1 MSLIGLFATRVK
13 RLFTCVKFCLGA
25 ARAAPKQGP
34 PQHRAAATARRILA
48 RDRNQ
53 GSPDSAPQVDAP
65 AQERTDTM
73 NAIPNIDRVSEQLFS
88 YLVSGERRAAREL
101 VDALYNAGI
110 APETVAKDLFWPL
123 LDNIAIMYR
132 KDQITTLSHHYA
144 TRMLR
149 MLVDQAQARYT
160 NSSSR
165 SKRIALFCG
174 PNETEELA
182 GQMVAD
188 LLEADG
194 YEVTFAG
201 GGVAND
207 EIREEIGQR
216 EPDVLLLFASSAKDA
231 PFIRELID
239 TIRENGGHPDM
250 QIVVGGGI
258 FNRAP
263 GLAEEIGADVCA
275 ASPSD
280 LLEKLVSERKVRN
293 DRFSAVA
300 ARHRRVA

>member
-1 MSLIGLFATRVK
+1 MF
-13 RLFTCVKFCLGA
+13 
-25 ARAAPKQGP
+25 
-34 PQHRAAATARRILA
+34 RR
-48 RDRNQ
+48 
-53 GSPDSAPQVDAP
+53 
-65 AQERTDTM
+65 
-73 NAIPNIDRVSEQLFS
+73 
-88 YLVSGERRAAREL
+88 
-101 VDALYNAGI
+101 
-110 APETVAKDLFWPL
+110 
-123 LDNIAIMYR
+123 
-132 KDQITTLSHHYA
+132 DQITTLSHHYA

-160 NSSSR
+160 MAPSR
-165 SKRIALFCG
+165 NKRIALFCG

-194 YEVTFAG
+194 YEITFAG

-239 TIRENGGHPDM
+239 NIRENAGHPDM
-250 QIVVGGGI
+250 QIAVGGGI

-263 GLAEEIGADVCA
+263 GLDEEIGADLSA
-275 ASPSD
+275 TSPSD
-280 LLEKLVSERKVRN
+280 LLERLVCESFARN
-293 DRFSAVA
+293 
-300 ARHRRVA
+300 ARWNSTTTRARRVA

>member
-1 MSLIGLFATRVK
+1 
-13 RLFTCVKFCLGA
+13 
-25 ARAAPKQGP
+25 
-34 PQHRAAATARRILA
+34 
-48 RDRNQ
+48 
-53 GSPDSAPQVDAP
+53 
-65 AQERTDTM
+65 M
-73 NAIPNIDRVSEQLFS
+73 NSIPNIDRVSEQLFS
-88 YLVSGERRAAREL
+88 YLVGGERRAAREL

-110 APETVAKDLFWPL
+110 APETVSKDLFWPL
-123 LDNIAIMYR
+123 LECISTMFR

-160 NSSSR
+160 MAPSR
-165 SKRIALFCG
+165 NRRIALFCG

-188 LLEADG
+188 LLESDG
-194 YEVTFAG
+194 YEITFAG

-207 EIREEIGQR
+207 EIREELGQR
-216 EPDVLLLFASSAKDA
+216 EPDVLLLFASSSKDA

-239 TIRENGGHPDM
+239 AVRENGGHPDM

-263 GLAEEIGADVCA
+263 GLDEEIGADLS
-275 ASPSD
+275 ASSPRD
-280 LLEKLVSERKVRN
+280 LLEKLVSDSYARN
-293 DRFSAVA
+293 ARWTSASA
-300 ARHRRVA
+300 SASTRTRRVA

>member
-1 MSLIGLFATRVK
+1 
-13 RLFTCVKFCLGA
+13 
-25 ARAAPKQGP
+25 
-34 PQHRAAATARRILA
+34 
-48 RDRNQ
+48 
-53 GSPDSAPQVDAP
+53 
-65 AQERTDTM
+65 M

-88 YLVSGERRAAREL
+88 YLVSGERRAARDLTE
-101 VDALYNAGI
+101 ALYAAGI
-110 APETVAKDLFWPL
+110 APETISKDLYWPL
-123 LDNIAIMYR
+123 LDNIAKMFR
-132 KDQITTLSHHYA
+132 KDQLTTLSHHYA

-160 NSSSR
+160 MAAAR
-165 SKRIALFCG
+165 GRRIALFCG

-207 EIREEIGQR
+207 EIREELAQR

-263 GLAEEIGADVCA
+263 GLDEEIGADMSA
-275 ASPSD
+275 NSPRD
-280 LLEKLVSERKVRN
+280 LLEKLVADRSTRN
-293 DRFSAVA
+293 
-300 ARHRRVA
+300 ARWASRGVRRVA

>member
-1 MSLIGLFATRVK
+1 
-13 RLFTCVKFCLGA
+13 
-25 ARAAPKQGP
+25 
-34 PQHRAAATARRILA
+34 
-48 RDRNQ
+48 
-53 GSPDSAPQVDAP
+53 
-65 AQERTDTM
+65 M
-73 NAIPNIDRVSEQLFS
+73 NLTPNFDRVLEQLFS
-88 YLVSGERRAAREL
+88 HLVTGERRAARDL
-101 VDALYNAGI
+101 IDTVYTAGI
-110 APETVAKDLFWPL
+110 DAETVSKDVFWPTL
-123 LDNIAIMYR
+123 EAVSSLYR

-144 TRMLR
+144 TRLLR

-160 NSSSR
+160 MNATRSR
-165 SKRIALFCG
+165 RVCMFCG

-182 GQMVAD
+182 GQLVAD

-207 EIREEIGQR
+207 EIKEELTNR

-239 TIRENGGHPDM
+239 SLRENGAYANT

-263 GLAEEIGADVCA
+263 GLAEEIGADVH
-275 ASPSD
+275 ASSPRD
-280 LLEKLVSERKVRN
+280 LLEKLTSHAATRNERFTKTTTRSK
-293 DRFSAVA
+293 REA
-300 ARHRRVA
+300 A

>member
-1 MSLIGLFATRVK
+1 
-13 RLFTCVKFCLGA
+13 
-25 ARAAPKQGP
+25 
-34 PQHRAAATARRILA
+34 
-48 RDRNQ
+48 
-53 GSPDSAPQVDAP
+53 
-65 AQERTDTM
+65 M
-73 NAIPNIDRVSEQLFS
+73 NSIPNIDRVSEQLFS

-101 VDALYNAGI
+101 VDALYSAGI
-110 APETVAKDLFWPL
+110 APETISKDLYWPL
-123 LDNIAIMYR
+123 LDNIAMMFR

-160 NSSSR
+160 MAPARNR
-165 SKRIALFCG
+165 RIALFCG

-188 LLEADG
+188 LLESDG

-207 EIREEIGQR
+207 EIREELGQR

-239 TIRENGGHPDM
+239 SIRQHGAHESM
-250 QIVVGGGI
+250 QIAVGGGI

-263 GLAEEIGADVCA
+263 GLAEEIGADVSA
-275 ASPSD
+275 NSPRD
-280 LLEKLVSERKVRN
+280 LLENLVSEAGARN
-293 DRFSAVA
+293 
-300 ARHRRVA
+300 ARWDSRGTRVRRVA